1 MGDVLTQSQIDALL
15 NSVLT
20 SGNFDDEPA
29 DDGGGAAA
37 SAGPAAGVGA
47 AEPMGPVGSA
57 SALEQEKKYRKY
69 NFHTPKKFTKDRLK
83 LLRSVY
89 ENYARLISSQLTSLL
104 RIGCEVELFEIEE
117 QRYYEFNNALGD
129 ESLLSFID
137 VEIEGNT
144 AVEEDPVLMV
154 MTDSVMFAMLD
165 RMLGGTGDADDSG
178 DERSGGYTDIEMAV
192 YSTIIEHLAPIMED
206 VWSNYLNIKFKYS
219 KIESNPNLIQVISI
233 DEIVLI
239 ITFNITVKD
248 TQGQVSICLSGNL
261 LDKLFKFFEQTNQ
274 IGNRKRRDSQT
285 GEEKENIIKGIENSI
300 LEIKAE
306 FEKSSIKLE
315 DLYSMNVGDVLNL
328 STSKTSEVNVN
339 IGTKPWFKGRLGIYK
354 DNVAVQLTGIYKQQE
369 INNAGGRDNESR
381 L

>member
-20 SGNFDDEPA
+20 SGNFDDAPA
-29 DDGGGAAA
+29 EDDGGAVAA
-37 SAGPAAGVGA
+37 SAGPVAGGGAGV
-47 AEPMGPVGSA
+47 AEPVVS
-57 SALEQEKKYRKY
+57 LEQEKKYRKY

-137 VEIEGNT
+137 VEVDGNDT
-144 AVEEDPVLMV
+144 VEEDPVLLV
-154 MTDSVMFAMLD
+154 MTDSVMYTMLD

-178 DERSGGYTDIEMAV
+178 DERGGGYTDIEMAV
-192 YSTIIEHLAPIMED
+192 YATIIDHLAPIMDD
-206 VWSNYLNIKFKYS
+206 VWNNYLNIKFSYS

-285 GEEKENIIKGIENSI
+285 GEEKENLIKGIENSI

-306 FEKSSIKLE
+306 FEKSNIRLE
-315 DLYSMNVGDVLNL
+315 DLYSMNVGDVLHLN
-328 STSKTSEVNVN
+328 TPKTSEVNIN

-369 INNAGGRDNESR
+369 INDAGGKENESR